1 MIVTHISMSIPS
13 RRHREASWACSR
25 PNASTCLVVGRPM
38 VRRRREE
45 TTPLYRL
52 ATQRLDGCCSQI
64 VRTAMTIGAPMKA
77 PAIPQRKVQKKTARG
92 NRNGGAEKDAA
103 RNPRFR

>member
-38 VRRRREE
+38 VRRREK
-45 TTPLYRL
+45 TTQAVVVKFMISFKFMRACASDRKISCR
-52 ATQRLDGCCSQI
+52 ATKICGSRI
-64 VRTAMTIGAPMKA
+64 
-77 PAIPQRKVQKKTARG
+77 
-92 NRNGGAEKDAA
+92 
-103 RNPRFR
+103 